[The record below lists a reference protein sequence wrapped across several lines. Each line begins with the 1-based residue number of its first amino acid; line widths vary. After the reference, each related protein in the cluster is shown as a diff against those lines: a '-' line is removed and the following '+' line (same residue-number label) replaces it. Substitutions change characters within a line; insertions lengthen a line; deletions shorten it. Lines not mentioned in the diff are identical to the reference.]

1 MLDDFYTLNQIAP
14 QGEGKYICR
23 ITLNPAWGVYA
34 PDYQG
39 TH

>member
-14 QGEGKYICR
+14 QGEGKY
-23 ITLNPAWGVYA
+23 PWGVYA